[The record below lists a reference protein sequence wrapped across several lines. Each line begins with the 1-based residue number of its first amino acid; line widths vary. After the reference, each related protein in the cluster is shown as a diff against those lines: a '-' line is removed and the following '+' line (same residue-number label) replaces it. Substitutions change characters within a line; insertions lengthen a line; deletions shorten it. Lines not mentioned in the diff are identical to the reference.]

1 MGAALNESFNGD
13 YLASYISP
21 LETDLFFQ
29 IFPQLRPD
37 FQESAAPRNSCCMI
51 YGWIESHTEEKLML
65 LLQDSAAAPD
75 FI

>member
-1 MGAALNESFNGD
+1 MSFNGD
-13 YLASYISP
+13 YLPSYISP

-37 FQESAAPRNSCCMI
+37 FQESAAPSNSCCMI